1 MKSVKGDFPGRDEC
15 DPTQGDQSDM
25 RLVVLGTSQDAGFP
39 HVGCRRACCE
49 EAWTNPSRRRAAACL
64 GIFDRSSGARWIVE
78 ATPNFPD
85 QLQRLLCSAD
95 PECRRRRPILDGI
108 LLTHAHIGHYTGL
121 MHLGREALGTQGIP
135 LHVMPR
141 MESFLRQNGPWDQ
154 LVRLGNVELCT
165 LDPDRPVPLRPRDG
179 EPIPDAFVTAVPV
192 PHRGEYSETVAFR
205 IQGQHRSVL
214 FLPDIDRWEEWRS
227 DLAEVVAAHDV
238 VYLDGSF
245 YDESE
250 LPNRS
255 LSEIPHPP
263 IVETME
269 RLDGLS
275 RDLRGRVRFLHFNHT
290 NPVLQDGSSAHT
302 DVHDRGFRL
311 ASEGEEMG
319 I

>member
-1 MKSVKGDFPGRDEC
+1 MKSVKGNFPGRDER
-15 DPTQGDQSDM
+15 DPEQGDQSHM

-49 EAWTNPSRRRAAACL
+49 EAWTNPVRRRTAACL
-64 GIFDRSSGARWIVE
+64 GIFDRSTGARWMFE

-85 QLQRLLCSAD
+85 QLHRLLCSAD
-95 PECRRRRPILDGI
+95 PEFRRRRPILDGI
-108 LLTHAHIGHYTGL
+108 FLTHAHIGHYTGL
-121 MHLGREALGTQGIP
+121 MHLGREALGTRGVP

-141 MESFLRQNGPWDQ
+141 MESFLRENGPWDQ
-154 LVRLGNVELCT
+154 LVRLGNVQLCT
-165 LDPDRPVPLRPRDG
+165 LDPGRPVPLQPTDD
-179 EPIPDAFVTAVPV
+179 EPGPVSVTAVPV

-205 IQGQHRSVL
+205 IQGRHRSVL
-214 FLPDIDRWEEWRS
+214 FLPDIDRWEEWTL

-263 IVETME
+263 MVVTME
-269 RLDGLS
+269 RLKGLS
-275 RDLRGRVRFLHFNHT
+275 RELRARVRFLHFNHT
-290 NPVLQDGSSAHT
+290 NPVLHDGTSAQT
-302 DVHDRGFRL
+302 DVHERGFRL
-311 ASEGEEMG
+311 AVEGEEMG